1 MEWQGG
7 GRERLSCRRG
17 REREREREREKLDP
31 WVRGGK
37 NRSVAI
43 YEVINSL
50 REAAQ
55 PERKQQHIFV
65 WRREAFLFSIHPS
78 VREGTHAQTLTA
90 HTRSHPWDRCLKISR
105 AQLSYSSLECALTD
119 AQCIQQL
126 LLRKQICAE
135 RRRKD
140 VWASIVFF
148 VRASIRMTESL
159 WVYICIYIYIF
170 IYIYIYTYIYIHTYI
185 NIAYV
190 ACCLFMPVCLCAHT
204 PPVCLSAPVTV
215 FVCLWSCWNGTWT
228 FCHRAEF
235 TETGLVLACKAV
247 FRLCIYVLDNHSN
260 LYHRLVI
267 HVCLLCSALI
277 RFHQDAPFS
286 VLSPPPPTTKKICFP
301 QRNVHA
307 ISGQSFI
314 SRRSS

>member
-7 GRERLSCRRG
+7 ERERLSCRRG
-17 REREREREREKLDP
+17 RERERQKLDP

-119 AQCIQQL
+119 TQYIQQL

-135 RRRKD
+135 RRRMD

-148 VRASIRMTESL
+148 VRASICLTESSR
-159 WVYICIYIYIF
+159 VYIHIYIYIARYR
-170 IYIYIYTYIYIHTYI
+170 YIYIYTHTYK
-185 NIAYV
+185 Y
-190 ACCLFMPVCLCAHT
+190 CLCGSLLIYACVFVRTHAS
-204 PPVCLSAPVTV
+204 CV
-215 FVCLWSCWNGTWT
+215 FVCSCYCVCVPVVMLEWNMDILPPSWI
-228 FCHRAEF
+228 HRN
-235 TETGLVLACKAV
+235 GLGPGL
-247 FRLCIYVLDNHSN
+247 
-260 LYHRLVI
+260 
-267 HVCLLCSALI
+267 
-277 RFHQDAPFS
+277 
-286 VLSPPPPTTKKICFP
+286 
-301 QRNVHA
+301 
-307 ISGQSFI
+307 QSSI
-314 SRRSS
+314 